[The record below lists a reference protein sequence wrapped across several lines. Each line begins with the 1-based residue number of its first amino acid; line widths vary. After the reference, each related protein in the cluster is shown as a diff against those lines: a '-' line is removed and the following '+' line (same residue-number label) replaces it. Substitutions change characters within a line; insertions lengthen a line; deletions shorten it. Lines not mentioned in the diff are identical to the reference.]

1 MHGLNTYDYG
11 ARQYNPVTARWD
23 RMDTLAALS
32 FAYDNVTGNLVS
44 RTGVAGAGV
53 TETFSYDA
61 LDRLTGAAP
70 QGGTAE
76 AFTYEDNGNIAAKA
90 HIGSYTYQ
98 TARPHAVMS
107 VSNTDNRI
115 GKTQQGITYGPLG
128 KAVSITEGSARLTL
142 SYGPDRQ
149 RWRSRSARKW
159 RTDTLTVETLHDGGY
174 ERVTTEDGTVREFH
188 RLGRGLV
195 CVVTDGGSPLV
206 LCALTDNV
214 GSYVQMAD
222 TLGQTRFRAGYDV
235 WGRQT
240 VTANAVDFQRGY
252 GGHEMLP
259 RFALVNMDGRLYDPN
274 LGRFLSPDNY
284 VQAPDD
290 SQSFNRYS
298 YCLNNPLKYTDPTG
312 EVWWVPAIIG
322 AAVGIYSGGVIAN
335 HGEYNPTKWN
345 WSSSKTWGFILGG
358 GIVGAASG
366 AVGGLVASSGI
377 PFANTASIAAS
388 SLLYS
393 AATNLYTNGAVPI
406 SISFG
411 AFSYNFSDKEFG
423 FLGKKGNEWM
433 ENLDYLVGSIGN
445 LSDIL
450 TGFKP
455 QKVDLVT
462 EHSDLTGHSAIVE
475 HGTKTGVGMDDI
487 NGIVSVGP
495 DLEDARSWHWKKGT
509 NTWNTHS
516 SIEDIRWINSIYVNR
531 NTINNYASWLNYLES
546 RGKLI
551 YSVELSSCVT
561 HTSIALNLSGLFN
574 IGLHPY
580 LLNAQMYLWSNGVRP
595 WLISSFLRNR
605 YR

>member
-1 MHGLNTYDYG
+1 MRLHVIGS
-11 ARQYNPVTARWD
+11 
-23 RMDTLAALS
+23 AA
-32 FAYDNVTGNLVS
+32 V
-44 RTGVAGAGV
+44 
-53 TETFSYDA
+53 
-61 LDRLTGAAP
+61 P

-76 AFTYEDNGNIAAKA
+76 AFSYEDNGNIAAKA
-90 HIGSYTYQ
+90 HIGTYTYQ

-115 GKTQQGITYGPLG
+115 GKTQQDVTYGPLG
-128 KAVSITEGSARLTL
+128 KAVSIAEGSARLTL

-222 TLGQTRFRAGYDV
+222 TLGQTRFRADYDV

-312 EVWWVPAIIG
+312 EVWWVPI
-322 AAVGIYSGGVIAN
+322 V
-335 HGEYNPTKWN
+335 
-345 WSSSKTWGFILGG
+345 
-358 GIVGAASG
+358 VGAVIGSAVSGASYAISTWVTGGKWKAGDFWKSVGMGAFSGALSAGIGQVASG
-366 AVGGLVASSGI
+366 IGVSKV
-377 PFANTASIAAS
+377 FANKIGYKLLSQTANAVVTNTVFGNDMDWSDMAGVAAS
-388 SLLYS
+388 SLFAS
-393 AATNLYTNGAVPI
+393 ALPDYKAQKGSAFGNFIRETAHNTALGATSGLVQGATKSLIKGDARYVYEGALGGALSGFSRTLALNALMGAPFEVEKELRDLSEDGI
-406 SISFG
+406 IRKGGLVG
-411 AFSYNFSDKEFG
+411 AFTRLFHLTCDSPFSSKSG
-423 FLGKKGNEWM
+423 NGIALGSNA
-433 ENLDYLVGSIGN
+433 Y
-445 LSDIL
+445 SDIGHIL
-450 TGFKP
+450 TNAHEFYHLMDIENMGWSRFYATWLMEWLGIYKSTSP
-455 QKVDLVT
+455 TLEQQADNYAY
-462 EHSDLTGHSAIVE
+462 DYYYRLTGH
-475 HGTKTGVGMDDI
+475 K
-487 NGIVSVGP
+487 
-495 DLEDARSWHWKKGT
+495 
-509 NTWNTHS
+509 
-516 SIEDIRWINSIYVNR
+516 
-531 NTINNYASWLNYLES
+531 
-546 RGKLI
+546 
-551 YSVELSSCVT
+551 
-561 HTSIALNLSGLFN
+561 
-574 IGLHPY
+574 
-580 LLNAQMYLWSNGVRP
+580 
-595 WLISSFLRNR
+595 
-605 YR
+605 